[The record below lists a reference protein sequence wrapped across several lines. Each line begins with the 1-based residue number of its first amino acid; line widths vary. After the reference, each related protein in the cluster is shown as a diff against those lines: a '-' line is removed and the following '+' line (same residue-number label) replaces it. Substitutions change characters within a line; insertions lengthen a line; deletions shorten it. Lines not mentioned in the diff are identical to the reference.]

1 MSNQI
6 SKDLFKT
13 YIDEEE
19 RALST
24 KNMLRTETDDVE
36 KHVLE
41 AQLRLVQQISDDFEL
56 GE

>member
-19 RALST
+19 RALL
-24 KNMLRTETDDVE
+24 NMLRTETDDVE